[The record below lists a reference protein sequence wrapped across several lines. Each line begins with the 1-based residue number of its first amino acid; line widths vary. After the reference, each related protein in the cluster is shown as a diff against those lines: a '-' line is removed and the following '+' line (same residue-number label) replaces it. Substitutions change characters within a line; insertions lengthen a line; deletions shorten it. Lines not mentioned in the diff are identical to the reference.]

1 MTTKEMNMKIT
12 IYGKKGHAH
21 TVAFKN
27 FLRMAEVPFDYKD
40 IMTDEVAK
48 NHTLEIY
55 DGALKLPTLIVDG
68 EIYKTPTTDGF
79 NNIMQDLKLRG

>member
-1 MTTKEMNMKIT
+1 MKIT
-12 IYGKKGHAH
+12 LYGKKGHAY

-40 IMTDEVAK
+40 VADDLEAK

-55 DGALKLPTLIVDG
+55 DGILKFPTLIVDG
-68 EIYKTPTTDGF
+68 EIYKTPSTDSF
-79 NNIMQDLKLRG
+79 NKIMQNLKLRG

>member
-1 MTTKEMNMKIT
+1 MKIM
-12 IYGKKGHAH
+12 IYGKKGHAY

-40 IMTDEVAK
+40 VTEDIDAK

-55 DGALKLPTLIVDG
+55 DGMLKFPTLIVDG
-68 EIYKTPTTDGF
+68 EIHKTPSTDNF
-79 NNIMQDLKLRG
+79 NKIMQNLKLRG

>member
-1 MTTKEMNMKIT
+1 MKII
-12 IYGKKGHAH
+12 IYGKKGHAY

-40 IMTDEVAK
+40 VNEDVEAK

-55 DGALKLPTLIVDG
+55 DGMLKFPTLIVDD
-68 EIYKTPTTDGF
+68 EIYKTPSTDDF
-79 NNIMQDLKLRG
+79 NKIMQNLKLRG